1 MLLKVYFGFEFQI
14 AIAWKAVRSALHEL
28 VKSIF
33 S

>member
-1 MLLKVYFGFEFQI
+1 MLLKLYFGFEFQI
-14 AIAWKAVRSALHEL
+14 AITLKAVRSALREL